1 MRHLA
6 LAVLL
11 IAAAGLTGPPA
22 QAADAKAKVV
32 VAPAPVVVEPV
43 VVEPVEP
50 LPGAS
55 ILVTKPP
62 PRVAYG
68 CKRIWRCDKEVC
80 EWRRGCWGVYGYIES
95 PYYSQ
100 ELAKRQWVRD
110 GLPGPPEKR
119 ARY

>member
-1 MRHLA
+1 MRHLSLAA
-6 LAVLL
+6 LLL
-11 IAAAGLTGPPA
+11 AAAVVFPA
-22 QAADAKAKVV
+22 PQSQAADAKAVIV
-32 VAPAPVVVEPV
+32 TPAPVVAEPV
-43 VVEPVEP
+43 VVEPVEAP
-50 LPGAS
+50 AAT
-55 ILVTKPP
+55 IIVTKPQP
-62 PRVAYG
+62 HVAYG

-80 EWRRGCWGVYGYIES
+80 EWRRGCWGVYGYVES